1 MWAFGGKIQ
10 GALVRQWWASNRG
23 VSLAGDEADE
33 DGLAPLEEVI

>member
-10 GALVRQWWASNRG
+10 GAFVQQRWASTRS
-23 VSLAGDEADE
+23 VSLAGKEADE